1 MYHVNEFT
9 LTPRNNHLRVEASY
23 IDDHLPMGQVVAR
36 QGNAVRVFDPE
47 RPELVII
54 VSRPWSEGDI
64 FPLPLEQEDL
74 EWAFNPEPLN
84 IWSVFEGV
92 PISGGM
98 HRWWKHMRKSAHGRE
113 LLDAAARH
121 IVEHDANPWAFSADW
136 RHLEQVA
143 EEADWY
149 CYETMPVDALH
160 ALMGDEMLPLE
171 EDAELEEGNVRL

>member
-23 IDDHLPMGQVVAR
+23 IDDDLPMGQVVAR

-64 FPLPLEQEDL
+64 FPLPLESEDL
-74 EWAFNPEPLN
+74 EWAFAPERN
-84 IWSVFEGV
+84 IWSTFDEV
-92 PISGGM
+92 PISGTT
-98 HRWWKHMRKSAHGRE
+98 HQRWKSVRHTDHGRE

-121 IVEHDANPWAFSADW
+121 IEACDADPWVFSADW
-136 RHLEQVA
+136 RHFEQF
-143 EEADWY
+143 ADATDWW

-160 ALMGDEMLPLE
+160 ALMGEEMLPLE
-171 EDAELEEGNVRL
+171 TDEVRL